1 MKKKFGLGM
10 CASLVLVL
18 LLFFA
23 QSALAE
29 DTLVTHAPLL
39 TKDIMIVLGVLV
51 FAILLFIFEWVRVD
65 VVGIMMMVV
74 LPLLGVVTPKQAISG
89 LSSNAVVS
97 IIAVIIIGAG
107 LDKTGVM
114 NILARQIIKLAGK
127 SETRIMALI
136 AATVGLISSFMQ
148 NIGAA
153 ALFMPAATR
162 ISKQLGVPISR
173 ILMPM
178 GFCAIIGG
186 CITLVGSSPLI
197 LLNDLMEQWWNN
209 NISLLGGKAFEPF
222 GLFTV
227 TPMGLALLVA
237 GIVYFALLGRW
248 ILPAKEA
255 KEGSGLMSG
264 QVESLYSIKVGK
276 RPFELV
282 VPENWRPRSLD
293 DLNFRPT
300 YKSTIV
306 GIFKPKEKRMVLSPL
321 REDVIEPGDVVAVFG
336 RKQHIDEIQHD
347 LGWKVKDD
355 LEYFAEMLSPNNT
368 GIVEAVIPPNSKLV
382 GTTMRDLHF
391 RKIFGVNPLALNKG
405 GEIIRRNIS
414 RMKLRAGDGLLLL
427 GPWERLHY
435 LKSKGILLFTEDLKG
450 EIMRPEKALPAVLCL
465 VLALTLALGF
475 HVQLSIS
482 LLSGAL
488 GMVLLKVMSID
499 EAYQSVDW
507 MTVFLLGGLI
517 PLGIAFETTGAARY
531 IATSIMNAMGQVTPF
546 MLLLI
551 IGLLTSFFTLVAS
564 NVGATVLLVPLT
576 MNMAFQAGAD
586 PKMAALVVGIAASNT
601 FVLPTH
607 QVNALIMRPGGY
619 RTIDYVRAGTGMT
632 ILYLVVMMAMLK
644 FVYGISA

>member
-1 MKKKFGLGM
+1 MQE
-10 CASLVLVL
+10 LV
-18 LLFFA
+18 
-23 QSALAE
+23 
-29 DTLVTHAPLL
+29 L
-39 TKDIMIVLGVLV
+39 TKDIMIVMGVLV

-65 VVGIMMMVV
+65 VVGIMMMVI

-136 AATVGLISSFMQ
+136 AATVGIISSFMQ

-197 LLNDLMEQWWNN
+197 LLNDLMESWWNN

-227 TPMGLALLVA
+227 TPMGLALLAA
-237 GIVYFALLGRW
+237 GIFYFALLGRW
-248 ILPAKEA
+248 ILPAKGA
-255 KEGSGLMSG
+255 KETGLMSQ

-276 RPFELV
+276 RPFELE
-282 VPENWRPRSLD
+282 VPKDWKPTQLD
-293 DLNFRPT
+293 ELNFRPT
-300 YKSTIV
+300 YRATIV
-306 GIFKPKEKRMVLSPL
+306 GIFKPDTKKLVLSPV
-321 REDVIEPGDVVAVFG
+321 REDVIEPGDYVAVFG
-336 RKQHIDEIQHD
+336 REEDVKRAAKD
-347 LGWKVKDD
+347 LGWRLKDD
-355 LEYFAEMLSPNNT
+355 LEFFAEMLSPNNC

-382 GTTMRDLHF
+382 GATMRDLHF
-391 RKIFGVNPLALNKG
+391 RKTFGVNPLALNKG

-414 RMKLRAGDGLLLL
+414 RMKLRAGDGVLLL
-427 GPWERLHY
+427 GPWEKLHF
-435 LKSKGILLFTEDLKG
+435 LKKKGILLFTEDLKG
-450 EIMRPEKALPAVLCL
+450 ELMRPEKAVPAIFCL
-465 VLALTLALGF
+465 VLALILALGF

-482 LLSGAL
+482 LLTGAL
-488 GMVLLKVMSID
+488 GMVLLRVMTID

-517 PLGIAFETTGAARY
+517 PLGLAFETTGAARY
-531 IATSIMNAMGQVTPF
+531 IATSIMHAMGQVTPF

-551 IGLLTSFFTLVAS
+551 VAVLTSFFTLVAS
-564 NVGATVLLVPLT
+564 NVGATVLLVPLS
-576 MNMAFQAGAD
+576 MNMALQAGAD
-586 PKMAALVVGIAASNT
+586 PRMAALVVGIAASNT

-619 RTIDYVRAGTGMT
+619 RTVDYVRAGTGMT
-632 ILYLVVMMAMLK
+632 VIYLVVMMAMLY
-644 FVYGISA
+644 VYYGISG

>member
-1 MKKKFGLGM
+1 MQE
-10 CASLVLVL
+10 LVL
-18 LLFFA
+18 
-23 QSALAE
+23 
-29 DTLVTHAPLL
+29 TN
-39 TKDIMIVLGVLV
+39 DIMIVMGVLV

-65 VVGIMMMVV
+65 VVGIMMMVI

-136 AATVGLISSFMQ
+136 AATVGIISSFMQ

-197 LLNDLMEQWWNN
+197 LLNDLMESWWNN
-209 NISLLGGKAFEPF
+209 NISSLGGKAFEPF

-227 TPMGLALLVA
+227 TPMGLALLAA
-237 GIVYFALLGRW
+237 GILYFALLGRW
-248 ILPAKEA
+248 ILPAKGA
-255 KEGSGLMSG
+255 KETGLMSQ

-276 RPFELV
+276 RPFELE
-282 VPENWRPRSLD
+282 VPKDWKATQLD
-293 DLNFRPT
+293 ELNFRPT
-300 YKSTIV
+300 YRATIV
-306 GIFKPKEKRMVLSPL
+306 GIFKPDTKKLVLSPV
-321 REDVIEPGDVVAVFG
+321 REDVIEPGDYVAVFG
-336 RKQHIDEIQHD
+336 REEDIQRVAKD
-347 LGWKVKDD
+347 LGWRLKDD
-355 LEYFAEMLSPNNT
+355 LEFFAEMLSPNNC

-382 GTTMRDLHF
+382 GATMRDLHF
-391 RKIFGVNPLALNKG
+391 RKTFGVNPLALNKG

-414 RMKLRAGDGLLLL
+414 RMKLRAGDGVLLL
-427 GPWERLHY
+427 GPWEKFHF
-435 LKSKGILLFTEDLKG
+435 LKKRGILLFTEDLKG
-450 EIMRPEKALPAVLCL
+450 ELMRPEKAIPAIFCL
-465 VLALTLALGF
+465 VLALILALGF

-482 LLSGAL
+482 LLTGAL
-488 GMVLLKVMSID
+488 GMVLLRVMTID

-517 PLGIAFETTGAARY
+517 PLGLAFETTGAARY
-531 IATSIMNAMGQVTPF
+531 IATSIMHAMGQVTPF

-551 IGLLTSFFTLVAS
+551 VAVLTSFFTLVAS
-564 NVGATVLLVPLT
+564 NVGATVLLVPLS
-576 MNMAFQAGAD
+576 MNMALQAGAD
-586 PKMAALVVGIAASNT
+586 PRMAALVVGIAASNT

-619 RTIDYVRAGTGMT
+619 RTVDYVRAGTGMT
-632 ILYLVVMMAMLK
+632 VIYLVVMMAMLY
-644 FVYGISA
+644 VYYGISG

>member
-1 MKKKFGLGM
+1 MNKRLAGGLMGIFIFM
-10 CASLVLVL
+10 IM
-18 LLFFA
+18 FFMA
-23 QSALAE
+23 NVAIGA
-29 DTLVTHAPLL
+29 DMVVAPRPEL
-39 TKDIMIVLGVLV
+39 TTQIMVVMGVLV

-65 VVGIMMMVV
+65 VVGIMMMVI
-74 LPLLGVVTPKQAISG
+74 LPLLGLVTPKQAISG

-153 ALFMPAATR
+153 ALFMPAASR

-197 LLNDLMEQWWNN
+197 LLNDLMESWWNN
-209 NISLLGGKAFEPF
+209 NMSLMGGKVFEPF

-237 GIVYFALLGRW
+237 GILYFALLGRW
-248 ILPAKEA
+248 ILPVKEA
-255 KEGSGLMSG
+255 KDTGLMSE
-264 QVESLYSIKVGK
+264 QVESLYSIRVGK
-276 RPFELV
+276 KPFELE
-282 VPENWRPRSLD
+282 VPQDWKPKTIDE
-293 DLNFRPT
+293 LNFRPE
-300 YKSTIV
+300 YRATIV
-306 GIFKPKEKRMVLSPL
+306 GIFKPKTKKLVLSPI
-321 REDVIEPGDVVAVFG
+321 REDVIEPGDDVAVFG
-336 RKQHIDEIQHD
+336 RQEDVERAAREM
-347 LGWKVKDD
+347 GWRLKED
-355 LEYFAEMLSPNNT
+355 LEFFAEMLSPNNC

-382 GTTMRDLHF
+382 GTTLRNLHF
-391 RKIFGVNPLALNKG
+391 RKTFGVNPIALNKG
-405 GEIIRRNIS
+405 GKIIRRNIS
-414 RMKLRAGDGLLLL
+414 KMKLKAGDGILLL
-427 GPWERLHY
+427 GPWEKLHF
-435 LKSKGILLFTEDLKG
+435 LKKKGILLFTEDLKG
-450 EIMRPEKALPAVLCL
+450 ELMRPEKALPAVACL
-465 VLALTLALGF
+465 VLALVLALGF
-475 HVQLSIS
+475 HVQLSIA
-482 LLSGAL
+482 LLTGAL
-488 GMVLLKVMSID
+488 GMVLFRVMSID

-517 PLGIAFETTGAARY
+517 PLGLAFETTGAARY
-531 IATSIMNAMGQVTPF
+531 IATSIIHAMGQVTPF

-564 NVGATVLLVPLT
+564 NVGATVLLVPLS
-576 MNMAFQAGAD
+576 MNMALQAGAD
-586 PKMAALVVGIAASNT
+586 PRMAALVVGIAASNT

-619 RTIDYVRAGTGMT
+619 KTIDYVRAGTGMT
-632 ILYLVVMMAMLK
+632 IIYLIVMMAMLY
-644 FVYGISA
+644 FFYGISG

>member
-1 MKKKFGLGM
+1 MNKRLAGGLIGLFIFVTLFLAANVALSADVAVAPRPELTTQIM
-10 CASLVLVL
+10 VVMGVL
-18 LLFFA
+18 L
-23 QSALAE
+23 
-29 DTLVTHAPLL
+29 
-39 TKDIMIVLGVLV
+39 

-65 VVGIMMMVV
+65 VVGIMMMVI
-74 LPLLGVVTPKQAISG
+74 LPLLGLVTPKQAISG

-153 ALFMPAATR
+153 ALFMPAASR

-197 LLNDLMEQWWNN
+197 LLNDLMESWWNN
-209 NISLLGGKAFEPF
+209 NMSLLGGKAFEPF

-227 TPMGLALLVA
+227 TPMGLALLAA
-237 GIVYFALLGRW
+237 GILYFALLGRW

-255 KEGSGLMSG
+255 KDTGLMSK
-264 QVESLYSIKVGK
+264 QVESLYSIRVGK
-276 RPFELV
+276 RPFELE
-282 VPENWRPRSLD
+282 VPQDWKPKTIDE
-293 DLNFRPT
+293 LNFRPE
-300 YKSTIV
+300 YRATIV
-306 GIFKPKEKRMVLSPL
+306 GIFKPKNKKLVLSPI
-321 REDVIEPGDVVAVFG
+321 REDVIEPGDDVAVFG
-336 RKQHIDEIQHD
+336 RQEDVERAAREM
-347 LGWKVKDD
+347 GWHLKDD
-355 LEYFAEMLSPNNT
+355 LEFFAEMLSPNNC

-382 GTTMRDLHF
+382 GTTLRELHF
-391 RKIFGVNPLALNKG
+391 RKTFGVNPIALNKG
-405 GEIIRRNIS
+405 GKIIRRNIS
-414 RMKLRAGDGLLLL
+414 KMKLKAGDGILLL
-427 GPWERLHY
+427 GPWEKFHF
-435 LKSKGILLFTEDLKG
+435 LKKKGILLFTEDLKG
-450 EIMRPEKALPAVLCL
+450 ELMRPEKALPAVACL
-465 VLALTLALGF
+465 VLALVLALGF
-475 HVQLSIS
+475 HVQLSIA
-482 LLSGAL
+482 LLTGAL
-488 GMVLLKVMSID
+488 GMVLLRVMSID

-517 PLGIAFETTGAARY
+517 PLGLAFETTGAARY
-531 IATSIMNAMGQVTPF
+531 IATSIIHTMGQVTPF

-564 NVGATVLLVPLT
+564 NVGATVLLVPLS
-576 MNMAFQAGAD
+576 MNMALQAGAD
-586 PKMAALVVGIAASNT
+586 PRMAALVVGIAASNT

-619 RTIDYVRAGTGMT
+619 KTIDYVRAGTGMT
-632 ILYLVVMMAMLK
+632 IIYLVVMMAMLY
-644 FVYGISA
+644 FFYGISS

>member
-1 MKKKFGLGM
+1 MQE
-10 CASLVLVL
+10 LVL
-18 LLFFA
+18 
-23 QSALAE
+23 
-29 DTLVTHAPLL
+29 TN
-39 TKDIMIVLGVLV
+39 DIMIVMGVLV

-65 VVGIMMMVV
+65 VVGIMMMVI

-136 AATVGLISSFMQ
+136 AATVGIISSFMQ

-197 LLNDLMEQWWNN
+197 LLNDLMESWWNN
-209 NISLLGGKAFEPF
+209 NISVLGGKAFEPF

-227 TPMGLALLVA
+227 TPMGLALLAA
-237 GIVYFALLGRW
+237 GILYFALLGRW
-248 ILPAKEA
+248 ILPAKGA
-255 KEGSGLMSG
+255 KESGLMSS

-276 RPFELV
+276 RPFELE
-282 VPENWRPRSLD
+282 VPKDWKPTQLD
-293 DLNFRPT
+293 ELNFRPT
-300 YKSTIV
+300 YKATIV
-306 GIFKPKEKRMVLSPL
+306 GIFKPKTKKLVLSPA
-321 REDVIEPGDVVAVFG
+321 RDDVIEPGDDVAVFG
-336 RKQHIDEIQHD
+336 REEDVRRAAKD
-347 LGWKVKDD
+347 LGWRLKDD
-355 LEYFAEMLSPNNT
+355 LEFFAEMLSPNNC

-382 GTTMRDLHF
+382 GAAMRDLHF
-391 RKIFGVNPLALNKG
+391 RKTFGVNPLALNKG
-405 GEIIRRNIS
+405 GKIIRGDIS
-414 RMKLRAGDGLLLL
+414 RMKVRAGDGLLLL
-427 GPWERLHY
+427 GPWEKLHF
-435 LKSKGILLFTEDLKG
+435 LKKKGILLFTEDLKG
-450 EIMRPEKALPAVLCL
+450 ELMRPDKAIPAVLCL
-465 VLALTLALGF
+465 ILALTLALGF

-482 LLSGAL
+482 LLTGAL
-488 GMVLLKVMSID
+488 GMVLLKVLTID

-517 PLGIAFETTGAARY
+517 PLGLAFETTGAARY
-531 IATSIMNAMGQVTPF
+531 IATTIMQAMGQVTPF

-551 IGLLTSFFTLVAS
+551 VALLTSFFTLVAS
-564 NVGATVLLVPLT
+564 NVGATVLLVPLS
-576 MNMAFQAGAD
+576 MNMALQAGAD
-586 PKMAALVVGIAASNT
+586 PRMAALVVGIAASNT

-632 ILYLVVMMAMLK
+632 IIYLVVMMAMLY
-644 FVYGISA
+644 VYYGISG